1 MCFRSADS
9 RSAVWSVK
17 LAEIEKLVAEQKLP
31 REVLQALHH
40 IATRQKGL
48 GLSDQELR
56 QRLDQLKEL
65 HILPEQR
72 ARVSLEDSESDEV
85 IGLILRKC
93 DALEWPRIDV
103 SKGPRYPDTR

>member
-65 HILPEQR
+65 HIFPERR
-72 ARVSLEDSESDEV
+72 AQASLEDSEGDESSV
-85 IGLILRKC
+85 
-93 DALEWPRIDV
+93 
-103 SKGPRYPDTR
+103 